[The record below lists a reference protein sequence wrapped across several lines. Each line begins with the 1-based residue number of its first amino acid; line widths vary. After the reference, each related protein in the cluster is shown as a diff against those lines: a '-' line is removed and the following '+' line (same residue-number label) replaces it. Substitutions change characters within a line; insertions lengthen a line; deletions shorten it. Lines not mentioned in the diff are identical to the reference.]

1 VPFAGPQGYLRIR
14 LQTDAVN
21 LIMAKVKDGR
31 FSLAASPVHKK
42 EIEAISDPYER
53 TELLTILR
61 EKRVESVKRH
71 RGWQKQLDKDLFFDE
86 VFSPT

>member
-1 VPFAGPQGYLRIR
+1 MIKGTCGSGLKR
-14 LQTDAVN
+14 N

-53 TELLTILR
+53 TELLPILR